1 MECYNLLS
9 KYFEANTISNNS
21 ACQSIEALAKLMYPI
36 TPHICYGL
44 LSEFNSKHALNPEWP
59 EKFNVIEDDVE
70 IQIIIQIN
78 GKLRS
83 RLSVNPSISEQELI
97 KISKEDNKVLEF
109 LKNKDIIKTI
119 YVPNKLINF
128 VIK

>member
-1 MECYNLLS
+1 
-9 KYFEANTISNNS
+9 
-21 ACQSIEALAKLMYPI
+21 MYPI
-36 TPHICYGL
+36 TPHRCYGL

-83 RLSVNPSISEQELI
+83 RLSVNPGISEQELI